1 MGKKQCTVQHTQLL
15 PSESTVWWRE
25 THVGQIVTAPSD
37 KAYPR
42 DMFRGLYKC
51 RGRKNS
57 SFVVLNSH
65 VCKMGKT
72 NPASSDYLSE
82 A

>member
-1 MGKKQCTVQHTQLL
+1 MHQLQYAQPL

-25 THVGQIVTAPSD
+25 THVGQIVTTPSD

-42 DMFRGLYKC
+42 DMFRLLCKC
-51 RGRKNS
+51 RGRTNS
-57 SFVVLNSH
+57 SFVVLTSH

-72 NPASSDYLSE
+72 YPASSDDLSE